1 MLKED
6 LYRIRTLVNEYGPRA
21 TLKGFV
27 LALKEYADEM
37 SDLGLRE
44 KAHEAV
50 EIAELLAGDK
60 PLLNDIA

>member
-1 MLKED
+1 MEKED
-6 LYRIRTLVNEYGPRA
+6 LYTIRTLVNEYGARA

-50 EIAELLAGDK
+50 EVAELLSGDR
-60 PLLNDIA
+60 DTIE